1 MSPYSL
7 EGFADKL
14 NEIIPHMMKEMFHR
28 QTNELY
34 KGNITLSQ
42 FLAMSFLNKK
52 GPSNMTELAHYM
64 DITTAGMTGIISR
77 LVAGRYARRVSDPK
91 DRRIIIVQLT
101 PRGVALTRKV
111 NDERRQII
119 IDVFGKISEKEREDY
134 LNIISHVLESFAE
147 GRSHK

>member
-1 MSPYSL
+1 MSPITL
-7 EGFADKL
+7 EGYADKL
-14 NEIIPHMMKEMFHR
+14 NEMIPHMMKEMFHR

-34 KGNITLSQ
+34 KGKITLPQ

-52 GPSNMTELAHYM
+52 GSSNMTELAHYM

-91 DRRIIIVQLT
+91 DRRVIIVKLT
-101 PRGVALTRKV
+101 SRGVALTRKV

-119 IDVFGKISEKEREDY
+119 IDVFGRISEKEREDY
-134 LNIISHVLESFAE
+134 LNIISHVLESFVE
-147 GRSHK
+147 QRSDK

>member
-1 MSPYSL
+1 
-7 EGFADKL
+7 
-14 NEIIPHMMKEMFHR
+14 MMKEMFHR

-34 KGNITLSQ
+34 KGKITLPQ

-52 GPSNMTELAHYM
+52 GSSNMTELAHYM

-91 DRRIIIVQLT
+91 DRRVIIVKLT

-119 IDVFGKISEKEREDY
+119 IDAFGKISEKEREDY
-134 LNIISHVLESFAE
+134 LNIISHVLESFVE
-147 GRSHK
+147 QRSYK